1 MKILVIN
8 RRQEVIGHIQSV
20 LASVNPTIRHYD
32 SGFDGLLAG
41 RVEQF
46 DLMLV
51 GTDLPVITGFELV
64 RSLRHSSVNKTTSVV
79 FLTDEINQK
88 ATYLSSLLGAIA
100 LMHEND
106 TDKLKEILQSQIKK
120 HEANRASELSEL
132 FQVRNL
138 N

>member
-20 LASVNPTIRHYD
+20 LASVNPTIRYYD

-41 RVEQF
+41 RIEQF
-46 DLMLV
+46 DLIFV
-51 GTDLPVITGFELV
+51 NTDLPVITGFELI
-64 RSLRHSSVNKTTSVV
+64 RSLRHSSVNKSTSVV

-88 ATYLSSLLGAIA
+88 ATYLNSLLGSIG
-100 LMHEND
+100 LLLE
-106 TDKLKEILQSQIKK
+106 TDIEKLTEILQSQLKK
-120 HEANRASELSEL
+120 YEVNRATELAEIL
-132 FQVRNL
+132 QVRNL